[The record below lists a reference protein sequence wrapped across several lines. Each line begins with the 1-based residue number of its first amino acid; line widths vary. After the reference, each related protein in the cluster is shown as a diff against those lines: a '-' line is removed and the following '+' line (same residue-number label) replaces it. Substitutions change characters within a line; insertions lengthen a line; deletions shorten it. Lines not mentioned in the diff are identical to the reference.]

1 MVNTLANRKPTY
13 DELLYMV
20 QILVKRV
27 EELEEEVRQ
36 LKQQKNSNNSS
47 LPPSKDE
54 NRLPKN
60 QSLRSKSEKS
70 TGGQKG
76 HKGKTL
82 EMVNN
87 PDEII
92 HHVPCQCEHCGND
105 LSEIQKVP
113 QGRRQIV
120 DIPPIYPKYTEHQVY
135 SRQCTC
141 GHINHGV
148 FPTGV
153 DNHIQYGPNV
163 ESLVAYL
170 NVGQYLPYGRM
181 QSMFNKLFNI
191 PLSQGSIHN
200 MLERFSRRV
209 TPMYEQI
216 KKEVAQS
223 DMVGADETG
232 VKVNGIKWWL
242 WTWQNARN
250 TFITASDNRA
260 YQTIEQHFPDG
271 FKKAHLV
278 SDCYTAHLKTP
289 ALAHQLCTSH
299 LMRDLNYLIEMTR
312 SPRAVRMKLLLMDAL
327 HLKRNIPDTEY
338 DKASDE
344 RSFIR
349 KELDRLLTSDMH
361 GEHKK
366 VKTFFKRLIK
376 NKAHIIEFLYHAH
389 VPPDNNGSERAIRN
403 AKVKQKVSSQFKSKN
418 GIANYAKIRSVFDTC
433 LKQGIDIFETAQ
445 LAAALK
451 PAE

>member
-54 NRLPKN
+54 NRSPKN
-60 QSLRSKSEKS
+60 QSLRSKSGKS

-92 HHVPCQCEHCGND
+92 HHVPCQCEQCGND
-105 LSEIQKVP
+105 LTGFPDVLQC
-113 QGRRQIV
+113 RRQVV
-120 DIPPIYPKYTEHQVY
+120 DIPPIYPTYTEHQIY

-148 FPTGV
+148 FPTGI

-200 MLERFSRRV
+200 MLERFSHRV

-216 KKEVAQS
+216 KKEIEQS
-223 DMVGADETG
+223 DIVGGDETG
-232 VKVNGIKWWL
+232 VKVNGSKWWF
-242 WTWQNARN
+242 WTWQNALT

-260 YQTIEQHFPDG
+260 YQTIEQHFPNG

-278 SDCYTAHLKTP
+278 SDCYSAHLKTP
-289 ALAHQLCTSH
+289 ALSHQLCTSH
-299 LMRDLNYLIEMTR
+299 LIRDLNYLIELTG
-312 SPRAVRMKLLLMDAL
+312 SPKAVRVKLLLMDAL
-327 HLKRNIPDTEY
+327 QLKRKIPDTEY
-338 DKASDE
+338 YLPNGE

-349 KELDRLLTSDMH
+349 KELDRLLTSDMQ

-366 VKTFFKRLIK
+366 VRTFFKRLDK
-376 NKAHIIEFLYHAH
+376 NRAHIIEFLYHPH
-389 VPPDNNGSERAIRN
+389 LPPDNNGSERAIRN
-403 AKVKQKVSSQFKSKN
+403 AKVKQKVSTQFKSQT
-418 GIANYAKIRSVFDTC
+418 GISNYAIIRSIFDTC
-433 LKQGIDIFETAQ
+433 NKRGLGIFETSR
-445 LAAALK
+445 LAIVSRST
-451 PAE
+451 E